1 MFLSCSWFSI
11 LNDILLGQ
19 FPFAY
24 ISILNKLKFE
34 FTSLSKV
41 QIGINT
47 KLEENFA
54 LIVLKIFL
62 KLMHLEITMK
72 ASNCETQ
79 N

>member
-1 MFLSCSWFSI
+1 M
-11 LNDILLGQ
+11 NG
-19 FPFAY
+19 
-24 ISILNKLKFE
+24 ILNKLKFE

-47 KLEENFA
+47 KREENFA

-72 ASNCETQ
+72 ASNCETK